1 MGLKRKLTKKK
12 LIEAGLDKEKF
23 PNWLTMKL
31 EKKHKGKIWYFLSKN
46 KNALER

>member
-31 EKKHKGKIWYFLSKN
+31 EKRTKEKSGIFFQKPKIL
-46 KNALER
+46 